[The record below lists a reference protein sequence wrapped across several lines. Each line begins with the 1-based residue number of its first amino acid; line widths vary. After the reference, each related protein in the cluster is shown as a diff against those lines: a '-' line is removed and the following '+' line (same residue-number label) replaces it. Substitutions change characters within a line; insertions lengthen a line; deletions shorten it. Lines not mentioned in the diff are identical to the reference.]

1 METVLEY
8 IARGYVPLIA
18 NIGLLAL
25 VAWVVSLFGQ
35 FIFTD
40 TATPGLAGA
49 SIIGLTFGLAASLL
63 MGLPI
68 EMEPGIFGDA
78 RGAPVLLSGIVGGPV
93 AAVVT
98 GTIAASTRLIIG
110 GPGALTGAIFVG
122 VFALSGLVW
131 HYFCHRRRRSAT
143 VISELMLLATITT
156 GITSPLVLLFPPEKQ
171 FPVLISLWP
180 QLWVA
185 NVAGVTILGTL
196 IRREYQRQ
204 ITRGLLVK
212 ARARAEREAK
222 ARTRFLNAMSH
233 EMRTPLNGIIGI
245 LQLVQNRPLP
255 SDIRHD
261 LKIAADS
268 GSFLLSLINQVL
280 DLAKMEAG
288 KTDITPKPFTTDAL
302 VDNLYSMF
310 KYQADSKEIGLTSN
324 LSGETSKV
332 LSGDFDHIR
341 QLVFNLLGN
350 AIKFTAEG
358 GVDIHAD
365 VTPHLGRWKLQIR
378 ISDTGPGIPA
388 DQLDRIFEEFEQT
401 SVGKAAEA
409 SSGLGL
415 SICRH
420 LSDMMGGQLSVES
433 VEGRGSVFS
442 FSIILDA
449 SSDSIARGDSDEDAP
464 VVAPLRI
471 LVAEDNAINQMVVK
485 GLLEQDG
492 HSVTIADNGQIVL
505 DLVHQQNGQFDAILM
520 DIQMPVM
527 DGIEATRILREADNP
542 AAKLPI
548 IALTANAFTNQQ
560 EEFITAGMDDVLTKP
575 LIVGELR
582 RKLSSLECARVIER
596 TVSGEAV
603 PATTVGGHDNP
614 PDQPSDSIGRTNIE
628 SRFNEFRECLE
639 QQVIIDMLTSYE
651 EKANELYGQLE
662 SMDSGREGMRE
673 LLHQLSGMTANLGF
687 AKAAEAARAI
697 GQDEPDQA
705 ELRRRIET
713 ARDVTEQ
720 SMDFVRTTI
729 LPGLGQDLPR
739 ISAGGGTQ

>member
-8 IARGYVPLIA
+8 IARGYVPLVA

-25 VAWVVSLFGQ
+25 VAWVVSLFSQ

-40 TATPGLAGA
+40 TATPRLAGA

-93 AAVVT
+93 AAIVT
-98 GTIAASTRLIIG
+98 GTIAASTRLLIG
-110 GPGALTGAIFVG
+110 GPGAPTGAIFVG
-122 VFALSGLVW
+122 VFALSGMIW
-131 HYFCHRRRRSAT
+131 HYFCHRRQRSAT
-143 VISELMLLATITT
+143 VISELALLATITT

-171 FPVLISLWP
+171 LPVLISLWP

-204 ITRGLLVK
+204 VTQGLLVK
-212 ARARAEREAK
+212 ARARAELEAT

-245 LQLVQNRPLP
+245 LQLVQNRTLP

-268 GSFLLSLINQVL
+268 GNFLLSLINQVL

-288 KTDITPKPFTTDAL
+288 KTDITPKPFTADAL
-302 VDNLYSMF
+302 VDNLFSMF
-310 KYQADSKEIGLTSN
+310 KYQADSKGIRLSTT

-341 QLVFNLLGN
+341 QLIFNLLGN
-350 AIKFTAEG
+350 AIKFTSEG
-358 GVDIHAD
+358 SVDIHAD
-365 VTPHLGRWKLQIR
+365 VTPHLGQWKLQVR

-388 DQLDRIFEEFEQT
+388 NQLDSIFEEFEQT
-401 SVGKAAEA
+401 SVGTETEA

-442 FSIILDA
+442 FSITLDA
-449 SSDSIARGDSDEDAP
+449 SSDSIARGEVETDSP
-464 VVAPLRI
+464 TIAPLRI

-485 GLLEQDG
+485 GMLEQDG
-492 HSVTIADNGQIVL
+492 HSVTIADNGQIAI
-505 DLVHQQNGQFDAILM
+505 DLFRQQNGQFDAILM

-527 DGIEATRILREADNP
+527 DGLEATRILRDAGKP
-542 AAKLPI
+542 AATVPI
-548 IALTANAFTNQQ
+548 IAVTANAFTNQR
-560 EEFITAGMDDVLTKP
+560 EEFISAGMDDVLTKP

-582 RKLSSLECARVIER
+582 QKLASLECATVIDESAPVR
-596 TVSGEAV
+596 TG
-603 PATTVGGHDNP
+603 PADPIDRQDNP
-614 PDQPSDSIGRTNIE
+614 SDQLPDSIGRADIE
-628 SRFNEFRECLE
+628 ERFNEFRECLE
-639 QQVIIDMLTSYE
+639 RQVIIDMLTSYE
-651 EKANELYGQLE
+651 DKANELYGQLE
-662 SMDSGREGMRE
+662 TMDPGREGMRE
-673 LLHQLSGMTANLGF
+673 LLHQLTGMTANLGF
-687 AKAAEAARAI
+687 ARAAEAARAV
-697 GQDEPDQA
+697 GQGEPDEA
-705 ELRRRIET
+705 ELLRRIEV
-713 ARDVTEQ
+713 ARDTTEQ
-720 SMDFVRTTI
+720 SVDFVRNTV
-729 LPGLGQDLPR
+729 LPR
-739 ISAGGGTQ
+739 LGRDMPRFDAGGRAQ